1 MKSKYVAECSGVVEV
16 RADLKRLALVK
27 TAELLNTE
35 YQKLSVES
43 MNLEIVSTEEAY
55 AGYYLV
61 RYSFKFVCYAD
72 SEEEV
77 LSLAKSEAKITII
90 SLE

>member
-1 MKSKYVAECSGVVEV
+1 MKAKYVAECSSTVEV

-35 YQKLSVES
+35 YQKLSIDS
-43 MNLEIVSTEEAY
+43 MNLEVVSTEEAY

-61 RYSFKFVCYAD
+61 HYRFRFVYYAD

-77 LSLAKSEAKITII
+77 FNLAKGEGKITII
-90 SLE
+90 SIE

>member
-1 MKSKYVAECSGVVEV
+1 MKSKFVAECDGVVEV

-35 YQKLSVES
+35 YKKLSIDS
-43 MNLEIVSTEEAY
+43 MNLEVVSTEEAY

-61 RYSFKFVCYAD
+61 RYSFRFVYYAD
-72 SEEEV
+72 SEEDIF
-77 LSLAKSEAKITII
+77 SLAKSEAKITII